1 MDRVGACKIGNRKE
15 EGEFWK
21 ISRRGKRNCTK
32 LYDREEFHNLAFVVF
47 SVGSKK
53 DRRN

>member
-1 MDRVGACKIGNRKE
+1 MDRVDACKIGNRKRGGGILE
-15 EGEFWK
+15 NFEAWK
-21 ISRRGKRNCTK
+21 
-32 LYDREEFHNLAFVVF
+32 EEFRNLAFVVF

>member
-1 MDRVGACKIGNRKE
+1 MDRVDACKIGNRKREGGILENFEAWKE
-15 EGEFWK
+15 E
-21 ISRRGKRNCTK
+21 
-32 LYDREEFHNLAFVVF
+32 LYDREEFRNLAFVVF